1 MRRSKFSEEQIVM
14 ALRQGEAG
22 TPVAEICRKL
32 GVSQATYFRWKK
44 TYGSL
49 GVPELRELRQLRD
62 ENRRL
67 KQLVADLS
75 LDKSILQEA
84 LGKKGGEARRAA
96 RVLGGG
102 SCPLERALS
111 VPSAVPGAAPA
122 ATA

>member
-1 MRRSKFSEEQIVM
+1 MENVRKSRFSEEQIVM
-14 ALRQGEAG
+14 ALRQGGAG

-44 TYGSL
+44 SYGSL

-84 LGKKGGEARRAA
+84 LGKRW
-96 RVLGGG
+96 
-102 SCPLERALS
+102 
-111 VPSAVPGAAPA
+111 
-122 ATA
+122 